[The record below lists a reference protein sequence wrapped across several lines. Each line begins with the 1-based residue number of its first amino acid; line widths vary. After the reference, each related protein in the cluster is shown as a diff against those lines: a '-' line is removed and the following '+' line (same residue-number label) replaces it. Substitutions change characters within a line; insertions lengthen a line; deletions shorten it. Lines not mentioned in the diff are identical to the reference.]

1 MDVYLLWMQE
11 VVGSN
16 PASQTNNQV
25 CAWFII
31 ALWCNGST
39 SDFES
44 EVIGSIPIRA
54 THIKCGD
61 GGTAYASVL
70 EAEF

>member
-1 MDVYLLWMQE
+1 MIPIRATLVDKLGREVYVELVEM
-11 VVGSN
+11 
-16 PASQTNNQV
+16 
-25 CAWFII
+25 
-31 ALWCNGST
+31 
-39 SDFES
+39 
-44 EVIGSIPIRA
+44 IPIRA

>member
-1 MDVYLLWMQE
+1 MALANLLLRRITKPSSL
-11 VVGSN
+11 G
-16 PASQTNNQV
+16 
-25 CAWFII
+25 AWLVI

-44 EVIGSIPIRA
+44 EVIGSIPIGA
-54 THIKCGD
+54 THIKYGD
-61 GGTAYASVL
+61 GGTVYASVL